1 MFEVLSSQEELFNSG
16 RQLIDAIINRAI
28 SKYRLSHATQT
39 LLEKSTME
47 AHKPEKQFNY
57 SLDEL
62 GSVVTSAMESSVA
75 AAEFR
80 ALSFVDLDNWDVN
93 DLETIL
99 DAKNILVKEL
109 QWIDVKRS
117 LNQINQKQ
125 NVYLALGKDH
135 AWVFSFDESTLKLSA
150 PVRINL

>member
-1 MFEVLSSQEELFNSG
+1 MEEAEQEKKF
-16 RQLIDAIINRAI
+16 
-28 SKYRLSHATQT
+28 
-39 LLEKSTME
+39 
-47 AHKPEKQFNY
+47 FY

-93 DLETIL
+93 DLRIIL
-99 DAKNILVKEL
+99 DTKNILVSEIE
-109 QWIDVKRS
+109 WIDVKRS

-125 NVYLALGKDH
+125 NVYLALGRDH
-135 AWVFSFDESTLKLSA
+135 AWVFSFDENSEA
-150 PVRINL
+150 FWNVH